1 MSLERKEFYLFSAIM
16 ALIMSGGMS
25 LAMGLLTV
33 DVSQAISTLPNT
45 WFMSFW
51 VALPL
56 SIFVVPVTQKIVDS
70 IFRTKE
76 EEREAS

>member
-33 DVSQAISTLPNT
+33 DVSQAISTWPNT

>member
-33 DVSQAISTLPNT
+33 DFSQAISTWPNT

>member
-33 DVSQAISTLPNT
+33 DVSQAISTWPNT

-70 IFRTKE
+70 IFRSKK
-76 EEREAS
+76 

>member
-33 DVSQAISTLPNT
+33 DVSQAIST
-45 WFMSFW
+45 W
-51 VALPL
+51 
-56 SIFVVPVTQKIVDS
+56 
-70 IFRTKE
+70 
-76 EEREAS
+76 

>member
-25 LAMGLLTV
+25 LAMGILTV
-33 DVSQAISTLPNT
+33 DFSQAISNWPNT
-45 WFMSFW
+45 WFVSFW

-70 IFRTKE
+70 IFRTKKK
-76 EEREAS
+76 EREAS